1 MIFVSYSWINEKPDK
16 KVLQLV
22 AKMRENGYEAECDL
36 MKIQEHASINFVEM
50 MTRNLQE
57 AEKVIVVLSESYK
70 KKADSFVGGVGAEYR
85 YIISHISEET
95 QKYILVSFDRNLA
108 KVQPDFLSQRQ
119 VIFLDNDSGFEQ
131 LLYKLNNIGEYSF
144 PKVNP
149 NKTVPLIQQISSK
162 EYKHKEGNLF
172 TGNRY
177 NLFVSA
183 DKNAW
188 EGDSYLLER
197 ERCLTSYTLQEI
209 KELYDGFGEEQIE
222 EIESYPCVFAYE
234 DQIKK
239 DAYIGYVKDIIVRSR
254 AIKFYFQ
261 KQGVLTFDDLH
272 KYAFEFDIE
281 LSGSITELMHTHWS
295 IKNVNLGEEIRKRDI
310 SVLPYN
316 ISASHKEIVPSNS
329 MELLKK
335 LLLEDN
341 PVDYMGKLFE
351 KADDKMDSRLR
362 AMLRDLR
369 ENGYLTSYWA
379 DNVPYQI
386 IFNESAYLL
395 QSK

>member
-22 AKMRENGYEAECDL
+22 AKMRENGYEAECDV

-108 KVQPDFLSQRQ
+108 KVQPNFLSQRQ

-131 LLYKLNNIGEYSF
+131 LLYKLNDIGEYSF

-149 NKTVPLIQQISSK
+149 NKTVPPIQQISSK
-162 EYKHKEGNLF
+162 EYKNKESNLF

-197 ERCLTSYTLQEI
+197 ERCLTSYTPQEI
-209 KELYDGFGEEQIE
+209 KEVDDGFGEKQIE
-222 EIESYPCVFAYE
+222 EIESYP
-234 DQIKK
+234 
-239 DAYIGYVKDIIVRSR
+239 
-254 AIKFYFQ
+254 
-261 KQGVLTFDDLH
+261 
-272 KYAFEFDIE
+272 
-281 LSGSITELMHTHWS
+281 
-295 IKNVNLGEEIRKRDI
+295 
-310 SVLPYN
+310 
-316 ISASHKEIVPSNS
+316 
-329 MELLKK
+329 
-335 LLLEDN
+335 
-341 PVDYMGKLFE
+341 
-351 KADDKMDSRLR
+351 
-362 AMLRDLR
+362 
-369 ENGYLTSYWA
+369 
-379 DNVPYQI
+379 
-386 IFNESAYLL
+386 
-395 QSK
+395 

>member
-22 AKMRENGYEAECDL
+22 AKMRENGYEAECDV

-108 KVQPDFLSQRQ
+108 KVQPNFLSQRQ

-131 LLYKLNNIGEYSF
+131 LLYKLNDIGEYSF

-149 NKTVPLIQQISSK
+149 NKTVPPIQQISSK
-162 EYKHKEGNLF
+162 EYKNKESNLF

-197 ERCLTSYTLQEI
+197 ERCLTSYTPQEI
-209 KELYDGFGEEQIE
+209 KELYDGFGEKQIE
-222 EIESYPCVFAYE
+222 EIESYPCIFAYE

-239 DAYIGYVKDIIVRSR
+239 DAYIGYIKDIIVRSR

-281 LSGSITELMHTHWS
+281 LSGGITELMHTHWT

-310 SVLPYN
+310 LVIPYN
-316 ISASHKEIVPSNS
+316 VSDSHKEIVPSNS
-329 MELLKK
+329 IELLKI

-341 PVDYMGKLFE
+341 PVDYMGKLF
-351 KADDKMDSRLR
+351 KIADDKMDSRLR

-369 ENGYLTSYWA
+369 EKGYLTSYWA
-379 DNVPYQI
+379 DNVPYKI
-386 IFNESAYLL
+386 TFNESAYLL